1 MTQKEIREVLDPIAE
16 AIREAGL
23 VPYDQIYG
31 YVQTG
36 NPMYITRRNDARE
49 KILKIDKGVIQEYL
63 KLIDR

>member
-31 YVQTG
+31 YCQTG

>member
-49 KILKIDKGVIQEYL
+49 KILKIDKGLIQEYL

>member
-16 AIREAGL
+16 AICEAGL

>member
-49 KILKIDKGVIQEYL
+49 KILMIDKGVIQEYL
-63 KLIDR
+63 KLIER

>member
-36 NPMYITRRNDARE
+36 NPMYVTRRNDARE

>member
-23 VPYDQIYG
+23 VPYDRIYG

>member
-63 KLIDR
+63 KLSDR

>member
-31 YVQTG
+31 YFQTG

-49 KILKIDKGVIQEYL
+49 KILKIDKRVIQEYL